1 MIDLGQY
8 ADLRQLPTLRE
19 HRESLKNWHEG
30 HYYPYD
36 SEKGFPQIIDD
47 ISSSRPAGDDVT
59 TSKYDIF
66 VPNRVFSSKN
76 FIKPL
81 HGAEEQYHK
90 YMEVSTMENA
100 EIYLKKY
107 NKTIEKQKLNNELMI
122 TTTTA
127 TNPERM
133 KRRVAE
139 KNHDIFYD
147 ATQAKIQMMMKD
159 VKTKRNGL
167 KATGGGDD
175 DDESSS
181 GSSDHDDN
189 HVGIGVGGNNQ
200 VSGSSS
206 AEDGNKKSKRSSIDK
221 INSKGDHPS
230 QLPKKTN
237 QFSSSSLLD
246 FLPSFMSSTSTPIN
260 DDDDHNHNKSI
271 TSNIKSSSRAHKYLV
286 TDTQTKH
293 NPKSIVPVLSSPAK
307 QDIDDQ
313 LNSHQLVDPDSQP
326 ATISV
331 KPNQNKSSQLKKQQN
346 QPPIFS
352 RIYNRISD
360 FINNVQSDGLSTTLR
375 RVIKSKHKHHNK
387 KKDDDNNK
395 TMLSYSE
402 KKRKDMLQKLDEITT
417 KIHSEEY
424 HNHTT
429 NLVKF
434 EMPYEEFL
442 HINKKKKRKFI
453 QEIKQIEFILLNR
466 LNGGDEHQLILLK
479 KRLRLH
485 NIMME
490 ERRIREEKADMKIS
504 VIQEYIDESKV
515 TIQDSK
521 PDIIERIL
529 IWYRRVKAERQ
540 ADIDAKKIKI
550 KDQLQVHLLPEIDD
564 NNTAMVDNIDEE
576 RKKKKADDAF
586 YANLFS
592 WFCCSKVID
601 EDDIRYQL
609 SDLFLAIMAG
619 NYLDVLEIISNQY
632 SKLTPDIADRD
643 GMTATYLTL
652 QMILNNEVLD
662 ALTIENG
669 WIMET
674 VKLLISLMGLT
685 KPKFKPRLDLVLCV
699 LVRYGGDLN
708 IFKMGE
714 GGDALAIIHLAA
726 QIGNIKMIEWLL
738 ARGVSI
744 NFSTAIKHKTL
755 LMIAVEFDQVDTVM
769 FLLRNGAILT
779 LEAADIDGGTAL
791 HYAARFASSLIVQL
805 LLLCGSKVAIRDV
818 RGRLPTEEARAY
830 NRTEIA
836 AQIMTYKNKEAAKEH
851 VSRLESVDDYLNNQM
866 KSNTIDQ
873 AKKVK
878 LRRYHSTKKDTST
891 GTKKQTTRR
900 KSTAAALETDMMVA
914 VDGGDDDDGV
924 EPRIEDDIEHQ
935 LGSSVI
941 SHQNSEERDVEG
953 EVDSM
958 SKSSKSYKSDHH
970 EFRRRVSVLI
980 ASKDPW
986 MIKSGKTQLPPIID
1000 K

>member
-1 MIDLGQY
+1 MIDLGEY
-8 ADLRQLPTLRE
+8 AELRQLPTKRE
-19 HRESLKNWHEG
+19 HRESLKNWHKG

-36 SEKGFPQIIDD
+36 LEKGFPQIVDD
-47 ISSSRPAGDDVT
+47 VSSSRPACEDVT
-59 TSKYDIF
+59 TSKYDVF

-81 HGAEEQYHK
+81 HGAEEQYNK

-100 EIYLKKY
+100 EVYLKKY
-107 NKTIEKQKLNNELMI
+107 NKAKEKQKLNEELMI
-122 TTTTA
+122 TS

-147 ATQAKIQMMMKD
+147 ATQAKIQMIMKD
-159 VKTKRNGL
+159 METKRNGL
-167 KATGGGDD
+167 KAGGGDD
-175 DDESSS
+175 DDDDGLSS
-181 GSSDHDDN
+181 GSSDHGDD
-189 HVGIGVGGNNQ
+189 HVGIGVGGDGKNE

-206 AEDGNKKSKRSSIDK
+206 AEDGDKKLERTSIDK
-221 INSKGDHPS
+221 INSMKDHPS
-230 QLPKKTN
+230 QVSKKTP
-237 QFSSSSLLD
+237 QISSSSSSLLNL
-246 FLPSFMSSTSTPIN
+246 LPSFMSSASTPAN
-260 DDDDHNHNKSI
+260 DDDHNHYRGIIRN
-271 TSNIKSSSRAHKYLV
+271 NRAHNYV
-286 TDTQTKH
+286 VMDTQAKH
-293 NPKSIVPVLSSPAK
+293 NRRSIVPVISSPVK
-307 QDIDDQ
+307 KDLDDQ
-313 LNSHQLVDPDSQP
+313 LNNHRLGDPDSQP
-326 ATISV
+326 ATIST
-331 KPNQNKSSQLKKQQN
+331 KPHQYKAALKVNQHK

-352 RIYNRISD
+352 HIYNRMAD
-360 FINNVQSDGLSTTLR
+360 FISNVQSDGLSMTLR
-375 RVIKSKHKHHNK
+375 RLLKSKHKHHNRKGDDK
-387 KKDDDNNK
+387 KN

-402 KKRKDMLQKLDEITT
+402 KKRQDMLHKLDEITT

-442 HINKKKKRKFI
+442 LINRKKKRKLMK
-453 QEIKQIEFILLNR
+453 EIKRIEFILLNR
-466 LNGGDEHQLILLK
+466 LNGGDEHELMLLK

-490 ERRIREEKADMKIS
+490 ERRIREEEADLKIS
-504 VIQEYIDESKV
+504 VIQEYIDESKL

-540 ADIDAKKIKI
+540 ADIDAKKVKI
-550 KDQLQVHLLPEIDD
+550 KDQFQVHLLPEIDD
-564 NNTAMVDNIDEE
+564 NNATMIDNIDEE
-576 RKKKKADDAF
+576 RKKKKADDTF

-592 WFCCSKVID
+592 WLCCYKVID

-609 SDLFLAIMAG
+609 PDLFLAIMAG
-619 NYLDVLEIISNQY
+619 NYLDVLEIITNPNSN
-632 SKLTPDIADRD
+632 LTPDDADRD

-662 ALTIENG
+662 TLTIENG
-669 WIMET
+669 WIVET
-674 VKLLISLMGLT
+674 LKLLISLMGLT

-699 LVRYGGDLN
+699 LVRYGGNLN

-744 NFSTAIKHKTL
+744 NFLTAIKRKTL

-779 LEAADIDGGTAL
+779 LEAVDIDGGTAL
-791 HYAARFASSLIVQL
+791 HYAARFASSLVVQL
-805 LLLCGSKVAIRDV
+805 LLLCGSNVAIRDAF
-818 RGRLPTEEARAY
+818 GRLPTEEARAY

-836 AQIMTYKNKEAAKEH
+836 AQIMTYKNKKAEKEH
-851 VSRLESVDDYLNNQM
+851 VSRLDSVDYYLNNQM

-878 LRRYHSTKKDTST
+878 IRRYYSTKKESSSGAKTHI
-891 GTKKQTTRR
+891 TRR
-900 KSTAAALETDMMVA
+900 RSTAAALGIDMMVA
-914 VDGGDDDDGV
+914 DNGDDNGDGG
-924 EPRIEDDIEHQ
+924 EPSLEDQ
-935 LGSSVI
+935 LVTSVT
-941 SHQNSEERDVEG
+941 SHQDSEGDGEG
-953 EVDSM
+953 EVDSI
-958 SKSSKSYKSDHH
+958 SNSSKSYKSDPH

-1000 K
+1000 R